1 MRTRAASDVIGGGEI
16 AHAVPDSGRH
26 TTALLVTALVVAG
39 LIAGVVAAVAFAW
52 SGGAAD
58 PNPTRFRVAAGS
70 VPEAGGEPLRVEEG
84 EFWLVQLL
92 PGEGTHLGFGLAG
105 PGGLV
110 ALHGV
115 SPHMGCAT
123 PWRAEMLFE
132 GEVGW
137 FRDVCF
143 GSTFTKAGV
152 AVFGPAGPYGLST
165 FGVEVRGDGS
175 VEVRTEE
182 PERGGPDNPL
192 RAVPY
197 P

>member
-1 MRTRAASDVIGGGEI
+1 MHARASDGNGGGEI
-16 AHAVPDSGRH
+16 AHAVLDAGRH

-58 PNPTRFRVAAGS
+58 PNLTRFRVAAGS
-70 VPEAGGEPLRVEEG
+70 VPEAGGEPLLVEEG
-84 EFWLVQLL
+84 EFWLVHLL
-92 PGEGTHLGFGLAG
+92 PGEGRHAGFGLLG
-105 PGGLV
+105 PGGLL
-110 ALHGV
+110 ALDWT
-115 SPHMGCAT
+115 SPHLGGMV
-123 PWRAEMLFE
+123 PWRAEMLWE

-137 FRDVCF
+137 FRGVY

-152 AVFGPAGPYGLST
+152 RVFGPSFYGLST
-165 FGVEVRGDGS
+165 FAVEVRGDGS
-175 VEVRTEE
+175 VEVRTGD
-182 PERGGPDNPL
+182 PERGGRDNPL